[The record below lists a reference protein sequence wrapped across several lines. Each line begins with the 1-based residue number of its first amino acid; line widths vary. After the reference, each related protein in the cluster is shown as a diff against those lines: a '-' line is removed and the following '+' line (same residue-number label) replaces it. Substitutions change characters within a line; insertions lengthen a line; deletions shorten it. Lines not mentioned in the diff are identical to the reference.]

1 MLKYIKKIKYLLISV
16 ILFIA
21 ATLFSNYFFKKQEA
35 VNIVDKIQNS
45 ILQKEQQLYKTVD
58 SLLYLITNNSNNVFD
73 YINECENKNIFI
85 AIYDTKYIKFWN
97 SNRIEF
103 SQTIDSIFIKS
114 KFLVLKNGYFLCNYK
129 KLDSLNIVALSLIK
143 NNYQYQNQ
151 YLINSF
157 QLNFSVLNNIEISHK
172 KNIYNIYNRSSQFL
186 FSIILNSNKE
196 NKNLISLII
205 IVLYLF
211 AVFYLIFY
219 IINLLK
225 VINTKYKIIVFLL
238 SFVFLLFLRLI
249 TFYFKIPFS
258 IYNSEI
264 FSPIFYASSTLLPSL
279 GDLFLNIIL
288 ALFIYIFLVNNYN
301 IYKPYFAK
309 IFHFHLLVRLFI
321 SIVIMLLTL
330 IVFMIAHYIF
340 KSLII
345 NSSIS
350 LSLDNII
357 SFNYLSY
364 IVYFVI
370 AIIHIIIITFFYFSL
385 KTIFYLLNNKYLS
398 ATLIILFLFIL
409 FLVIDIEFLIFI
421 LSLFIIIIFFL
432 RYAIN
437 IVNIKFVFL
446 LLLVSSSYTVYFI
459 NSQYNLKEKDN
470 RILLSN
476 KLIIQ
481 NDPITELNL
490 FELAEQ
496 IETDKIIFEYISY
509 QKLNELKIIEYIN
522 KKYITN
528 SFSKYKSTITICFSS
543 QLINIQ
549 PENYNIECIEF
560 FNNKIE
566 NIAKAT
572 NFNNIWRMY
581 YNQNTLNY
589 LLKIE
594 LLNNEKKQFYI
605 FIEIDSKSILNSS
618 GYIEL
623 LQSNKSKNEIFD
635 LSNYSFA
642 RYIKGKLTNQ
652 YGKHYY
658 NANST
663 YYKNISERNNFFN
676 LDGFNHFITE
686 NENGEIFIISKKN
699 ISFINEISSVS
710 FFIIFYGIILI
721 LLLIVLNKFKLI
733 GINKLSFQAQL
744 QVFITIIII
753 ISLLAICIITI
764 YYFVSLNN
772 KKNTDVITEKA
783 HSIMI
788 QFEEKFFK
796 VNNFDSQLNSEL
808 NKMVVDL
815 SQINFIDINLFNS
828 KGFLMSTSR
837 PQIINDGLISN
848 LMQPIPYYELK
859 YNNKTIITQ
868 NEYIGELKYWS
879 IYMPLRNEKGK
890 ILAYLNIPYFS
901 KQNELKKEISS
912 FVIAFLSVYVLI
924 IFIILLIS
932 LFISNIITKPLKLL
946 KASIGTLKL
955 GGKNDT
961 IKWNSKDEIGELVS
975 EYNRMVEELKNSAEL
990 LASSQRDLAWREM
1003 AQQVA
1008 HEIKNPL
1015 TPMKLSVQMLKRAW
1029 DDNSPE
1035 FSERVKSFSKTL
1047 IEQIDTLSDIATSFS
1062 HFAKMP
1068 QSNFAKENLFEII
1081 KSVANLYN
1089 EQNININF
1097 NNNNITIAEVYVD
1110 KNQII
1115 RVFNNLIKN
1124 SIQSF
1129 DNFVNGKITINLID
1143 IDNYFIIEVI
1153 DNGCGIDDDIKYKIF
1168 SPNFTTKTSGMGLGL
1183 AMVYNIISNLGGEIS
1198 FESEINKGTTFSIKL
1213 PKVSKED

>member
-1 MLKYIKKIKYLLISV
+1 M
-16 ILFIA
+16 
-21 ATLFSNYFFKKQEA
+21 
-35 VNIVDKIQNS
+35 D
-45 ILQKEQQLYKTVD
+45 
-58 SLLYLITNNSNNVFD
+58 
-73 YINECENKNIFI
+73 
-85 AIYDTKYIKFWN
+85 
-97 SNRIEF
+97 
-103 SQTIDSIFIKS
+103 
-114 KFLVLKNGYFLCNYK
+114 
-129 KLDSLNIVALSLIK
+129 
-143 NNYQYQNQ
+143 
-151 YLINSF
+151 
-157 QLNFSVLNNIEISHK
+157 
-172 KNIYNIYNRSSQFL
+172 
-186 FSIILNSNKE
+186 
-196 NKNLISLII
+196 
-205 IVLYLF
+205 
-211 AVFYLIFY
+211 
-219 IINLLK
+219 
-225 VINTKYKIIVFLL
+225 
-238 SFVFLLFLRLI
+238 
-249 TFYFKIPFS
+249 
-258 IYNSEI
+258 
-264 FSPIFYASSTLLPSL
+264 
-279 GDLFLNIIL
+279 
-288 ALFIYIFLVNNYN
+288 
-301 IYKPYFAK
+301 
-309 IFHFHLLVRLFI
+309 
-321 SIVIMLLTL
+321 
-330 IVFMIAHYIF
+330 
-340 KSLII
+340 
-345 NSSIS
+345 
-350 LSLDNII
+350 
-357 SFNYLSY
+357 
-364 IVYFVI
+364 
-370 AIIHIIIITFFYFSL
+370 
-385 KTIFYLLNNKYLS
+385 
-398 ATLIILFLFIL
+398 
-409 FLVIDIEFLIFI
+409 
-421 LSLFIIIIFFL
+421 
-432 RYAIN
+432 
-437 IVNIKFVFL
+437 
-446 LLLVSSSYTVYFI
+446 
-459 NSQYNLKEKDN
+459 
-470 RILLSN
+470 
-476 KLIIQ
+476 
-481 NDPITELNL
+481 
-490 FELAEQ
+490 
-496 IETDKIIFEYISY
+496 
-509 QKLNELKIIEYIN
+509 
-522 KKYITN
+522 
-528 SFSKYKSTITICFSS
+528 
-543 QLINIQ
+543 
-549 PENYNIECIEF
+549 
-560 FNNKIE
+560 
-566 NIAKAT
+566 
-572 NFNNIWRMY
+572 
-581 YNQNTLNY
+581 
-589 LLKIE
+589 
-594 LLNNEKKQFYI
+594 
-605 FIEIDSKSILNSS
+605 
-618 GYIEL
+618 
-623 LQSNKSKNEIFD
+623 
-635 LSNYSFA
+635 
-642 RYIKGKLTNQ
+642 
-652 YGKHYY
+652 
-658 NANST
+658 
-663 YYKNISERNNFFN
+663 
-676 LDGFNHFITE
+676 FNHFITE